1 VAGKGIVHHAFVLQ
15 MIKEYFGS
23 LGETSHLRAA
33 GNYPRRGGVIF
44 GVGMVPDRRIL
55 SMLAA
60 PRLLSIATALPPYPL
75 HQDDVIE
82 RVKLL
87 FGGAQALD
95 RLLPVFTNTGI
106 RTRYSCVPLEWYD
119 RPHSWSERNR
129 IYLAAALDLLEAT
142 TVQLLDRAGRSKDE
156 IDAIVVV
163 STTGIATPSLDALL
177 IDRMELRATVRRLP
191 IFGLGCAGGV
201 IGLARA
207 ASQAISSPGETVL
220 FLVVELCA
228 LSFRRDDFSKS
239 NIVAT
244 ALFGDGAAGALLST
258 EGGGPTIV
266 AAGEYTWPNSLDVM
280 GWEVTDD
287 GLSAVFSRDIPQL
300 VAAKFREVMA
310 EFLTHHNIAIND
322 IDRFVCHPGG
332 AKVVAAL
339 ENAFGLA
346 QGALA
351 GARGVLRDFGNMS
364 AATVMFVLERALADT
379 RPWNRALM
387 NALGPGFSAGFMVLD
402 NR

>member
-1 VAGKGIVHHAFVLQ
+1 
-15 MIKEYFGS
+15 
-23 LGETSHLRAA
+23 
-33 GNYPRRGGVIF
+33 
-44 GVGMVPDRRIL
+44 
-55 SMLAA
+55 MLAA
-60 PRLLSIATALPPYPL
+60 SRLLSVATAVPPYPL
-75 HQDDVIE
+75 DQADVIE
-82 RVKLL
+82 RVKRL
-87 FGGAQALD
+87 FGGAAALD

-106 RTRYSCVPLEWYD
+106 CTRYSCVPIEWYD
-119 RPHSWSERNR
+119 RPHGWAERNR

-142 TVQLLDRAGRSKDE
+142 TIELLDRAGRSKDA
-156 IDAIVVV
+156 IDAIVVA

-177 IDRMELRATVRRLP
+177 IDRMGLRATVRRLP

-207 ASQAISSPGETVL
+207 ASQAVTAPGETVL

-244 ALFGDGAAGALLST
+244 ALFGDGAAGALVST
-258 EGGGPTIV
+258 EGDGPAVIAT
-266 AAGEYTWPNSLDVM
+266 GEFTWPGSLDVM
-280 GWEVTDD
+280 GWEVADD
-287 GLSAVFSRDIPQL
+287 GLSAIFSRDIPQL
-300 VAAKFREVMA
+300 VAGRFRAVAA
-310 EFLTHHNIAIND
+310 EFLARHDLAIDD

-339 ENAFGLA
+339 ESAFGLG

-351 GARGVLRDFGNMS
+351 GARAVLRDFGNMS
-364 AATVMFVLERALADT
+364 AATVMFVLDRMLNER

-387 NALGPGFSAGFMVLD
+387 NALGPGFTAGFVVLD

>member
-1 VAGKGIVHHAFVLQ
+1 
-15 MIKEYFGS
+15 
-23 LGETSHLRAA
+23 
-33 GNYPRRGGVIF
+33 
-44 GVGMVPDRRIL
+44 
-55 SMLAA
+55 MLAA
-60 PRLLSIATALPPYPL
+60 PRLLSVATAVPPYPL
-75 HQDDVIE
+75 DQDDVIE

-87 FGGAQALD
+87 FGGAQALE

-106 RTRYSCVPLEWYD
+106 RTRYSCVPIEWYD
-119 RPHSWSERNR
+119 RPHSWAERNR

-142 TVQLLDRAGRSKDE
+142 TVQLLDRAGRAKQD

-177 IDRMELRATVRRLP
+177 IDRMGLRATVRRLP

-258 EGGGPTIV
+258 EGGGPAIV

-300 VAAKFREVMA
+300 VAAKFREVTA
-310 EFLTHHNIAIND
+310 EFLTRHNLAIND

-364 AATVMFVLERALADT
+364 AATVMFVLERVLADP